1 MKGKEIIN
9 HFGASTTRTEKMNI
23 PDYKVL
29 RYRAKRHGEQ
39 GMATAEQWCESRL

>member
-1 MKGKEIIN
+1 MNGIDILRN
-9 HFGASTTRTEKMNI
+9 CGASTTRTEKMNI